1 MVELQV
7 YILTYLA
14 ALAGVIPPGLINMS
28 VAKACLNR
36 GKRAAF
42 MMAVGAS
49 IIVLIQATVSVLLS
63 SYIFNHPFVK
73 GMLLRTGLVIL
84 ILMMLY
90 FLFTAI
96 YSKSKNEIS
105 KSKSSRSFLN
115 GLLIATL
122 NVFPIPYFVVLST
135 VFGSEFEFKFTI
147 INIILFALSAAL
159 GTFTTLYAY
168 IVFFI
173 KIEDKTTTFK
183 KYSNYFMAALMLIL
197 ACVTTWRIYYKGG

>member
-1 MVELQV
+1 MVQLQV
-7 YILTYLA
+7 YILTFLA
-14 ALAGVIPPGLINMS
+14 AIAGVIPPGLINMS
-28 VAKACLNR
+28 VAKTCLNR
-36 GKRAAF
+36 GKKAAL

-49 IIVLIQATVSVLLS
+49 IIVLLQATVAVLLS
-63 SYIFNHPFVK
+63 SYIFDHPYVK

-84 ILMMLY
+84 ILLMLY
-90 FLFTAI
+90 FLFTAQH
-96 YSKSKNEIS
+96 SKSKDDID

-135 VFGSEFEFKFTI
+135 VFGSEFDFKFETL
-147 INIILFALSAAL
+147 NIILFALSAAS
-159 GTFTTLYAY
+159 GTFVTLYAY

-173 KIEDKTTTFK
+173 KIEDRTTRFK

-197 ACVTTWRIYYKGG
+197 ACVTIWRIYYKGG

>member
-36 GKRAAF
+36 GKKAAL
-42 MMAVGAS
+42 MMAIGAS
-49 IIVLIQATVSVLLS
+49 IIVLLQATVSVLLS
-63 SYIFNHPFVK
+63 SYIFDHPFVK

-90 FLFTAI
+90 FLLTAQQ
-96 YSKSKNEIS
+96 SKSKDEIR

-115 GLLIATL
+115 GLLIAVL

-135 VFGSEFEFKFTI
+135 VFGSEFNFEFTTL
-147 INIILFALSAAL
+147 NIILFALSAAL

-168 IVFFI
+168 IAFFI
-173 KIEDKTTTFK
+173 KIENKTTRFK

-197 ACVTTWRIYYKGG
+197 ACVTVWRIYYKGG

>member
-36 GKRAAF
+36 GKKAAL
-42 MMAVGAS
+42 MMAIGAS
-49 IIVLIQATVSVLLS
+49 IIVLLQATVSVLLS
-63 SYIFNHPFVK
+63 SYIFDHPFVK

-90 FLFTAI
+90 FLLTAQQ
-96 YSKSKNEIS
+96 SKSKDEIS

-115 GLLIATL
+115 GLLIAVL

-135 VFGSEFEFKFTI
+135 VFGSEFDFEFTTL
-147 INIILFALSAAL
+147 NIILFALSAAV

-197 ACVTTWRIYYKGG
+197 ACVTVWRIYYKGG